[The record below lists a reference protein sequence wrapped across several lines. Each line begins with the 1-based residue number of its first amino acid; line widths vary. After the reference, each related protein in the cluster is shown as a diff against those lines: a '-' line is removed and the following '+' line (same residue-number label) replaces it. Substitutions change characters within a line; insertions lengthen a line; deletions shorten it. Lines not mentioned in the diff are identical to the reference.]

1 MSATNKTTNY
11 SLPIFVGSDVPS
23 WLVDWNNAMQLIDT
37 AIGNVLTL
45 ANTNSADIA
54 LDEASIA
61 ELKSALEVATPIINE
76 TATKVSELIGS
87 VSGISSTVESL
98 KSGFTELQGDVGVV
112 YKGILSAGET
122 TLTIKVDTLTEES
135 LIDVYTDVY
144 GVSPVL
150 VERDLIAKTVRLTF
164 PLQTDILNIRVKV
177 GE

>member
-45 ANTNSADIA
+45 ANTNSADILLAEAALNELRTA
-54 LDEASIA
+54 LDT
-61 ELKSALEVATPIINE
+61 ATPIINE
-76 TATKVSELIGS
+76 TATKVSELTAT
-87 VSGISSTVESL
+87 VSGMGSTVESL
-98 KSGFTELQGDVGVV
+98 KIGFTELQGDVGVV

-122 TLTIKVDTLTEES
+122 TLTLSVDTLTSES
-135 LIDVYTDVY
+135 MIDVYTDVF
-144 GVSPVL
+144 GVAPS
-150 VERDLIAKTVRLTF
+150 LIEPDVTAKIVRLTF
-164 PLQTDILNIRVKV
+164 PIQTDILNVKVKV